1 MASNDEK
8 VFYRV
13 ERALSEQLAKA
24 LYRDSAA
31 VEIAAWAVHDE
42 PVPFSVARE
51 AEYQVFHVGD
61 QWGSPWDT
69 WWLRVDG
76 EVPQTWSKAEQC
88 EPELVV
94 RLTENSSTAIGFQAE
109 GLVYDSEGRIVKAVE
124 PMNSWVP
131 VPKPGH
137 GFRYYIE
144 AAANPDI
151 NQDAGSF
158 APTTLGSRDSK
169 NMPELYRLSTLELR
183 LRDIEVWH
191 LIQEL
196 KVLSGLARELDGDR
210 TRHADIMMALERSM
224 ETLDPSNIAGTA
236 VDARACLAPVLSD
249 PASDRAHIVHAVGQ
263 AHIDTAWLW
272 PFRETKRKVARTF
285 SNVVDLQ
292 HRGDKFVFAASS
304 AQQYQWLKQ
313 KYPDLFAR
321 VKEMIAKGTFIP
333 IGGMWVECDANLPSG
348 ESLTRQFLYG
358 TKFFRHEFGELQPVA
373 WLPDSFGYSATLPQI
388 VRLAGNRYFLTQK
401 ISWNDTN
408 RFPHNTFLWRG
419 IDGTEVFTHF
429 PPSDTYSAEMTPEEI
444 AIGERHYSE
453 KGKGRSS
460 LMLFG
465 WGDGGGGP
473 TREMLEA
480 IRLQSNL
487 AGSPKITM
495 STPIEFFEQ
504 AESELEEPP
513 VWEGELYLELHR
525 GTYTTQ
531 KHMKMGNRRNESLLR
546 AAEMWATTASVRTR
560 YEYPYRQIEELW
572 QQLLLLQFHDVL
584 PGSSIAWVHE
594 QSAQMH
600 ERISEETRT
609 IIDEAIR
616 SLVGEGTHQFYANAG
631 PFEQLGVPAGSIKA
645 SGACAS
651 VVPEKTDEGFVFS
664 NGRVRYVVDDRGR
677 IVSAV
682 DNVTGRESIDPA
694 SPANVLQLFVDFPA
708 QWDAWDI
715 DRSYLESPLAPAV
728 VRTVDLEDNV
738 LIVKGIIGNSSYTQ
752 RIWLDPDVSSLV
764 VRTAVEWKESNRLL
778 KLAFPSNVRS
788 STADSEIQYGHLT
801 RPITE
806 NTTWDEARFETSAQ
820 RWVHVGEFGFGIT
833 VANDG
838 SYGHDIRQ
846 IRLSDGGIGT
856 QIRVSL
862 LRSTHY
868 PDPQTDVGD
877 HVLTVSFSVGSTISE
892 AIRQGYR
899 LNVPSLPVCGDHE
912 VLPLISLDGSGV
924 IVEAVKLAEDES
936 GDVVVRL
943 YESLGGRSKARLHM
957 DFEWSEVREVGLLEE
972 ECDAV
977 RPALVNVDATASD
990 IELELRPYQI
1000 VTLRFKR

>member
-8 VFYRV
+8 VFHRV

-304 AQQYQWLKQ
+304 AQQYQCRFVRRRQ
-313 KYPDLFAR
+313 GDDR
-321 VKEMIAKGTFIP
+321 KGN
-333 IGGMWVECDANLPSG
+333 VHS
-348 ESLTRQFLYG
+348 
-358 TKFFRHEFGELQPVA
+358 
-373 WLPDSFGYSATLPQI
+373 
-388 VRLAGNRYFLTQK
+388 
-401 ISWNDTN
+401 
-408 RFPHNTFLWRG
+408 
-419 IDGTEVFTHF
+419 
-429 PPSDTYSAEMTPEEI
+429 
-444 AIGERHYSE
+444 
-453 KGKGRSS
+453 
-460 LMLFG
+460 
-465 WGDGGGGP
+465 
-473 TREMLEA
+473 
-480 IRLQSNL
+480 
-487 AGSPKITM
+487 
-495 STPIEFFEQ
+495 
-504 AESELEEPP
+504 
-513 VWEGELYLELHR
+513 
-525 GTYTTQ
+525 
-531 KHMKMGNRRNESLLR
+531 NRRN
-546 AAEMWATTASVRTR
+546 
-560 YEYPYRQIEELW
+560 
-572 QQLLLLQFHDVL
+572 
-584 PGSSIAWVHE
+584 
-594 QSAQMH
+594 
-600 ERISEETRT
+600 
-609 IIDEAIR
+609 
-616 SLVGEGTHQFYANAG
+616 VG
-631 PFEQLGVPAGSIKA
+631 
-645 SGACAS
+645 
-651 VVPEKTDEGFVFS
+651 
-664 NGRVRYVVDDRGR
+664 R
-677 IVSAV
+677 
-682 DNVTGRESIDPA
+682 
-694 SPANVLQLFVDFPA
+694 
-708 QWDAWDI
+708 
-715 DRSYLESPLAPAV
+715 
-728 VRTVDLEDNV
+728 
-738 LIVKGIIGNSSYTQ
+738 
-752 RIWLDPDVSSLV
+752 
-764 VRTAVEWKESNRLL
+764 
-778 KLAFPSNVRS
+778 
-788 STADSEIQYGHLT
+788 
-801 RPITE
+801 
-806 NTTWDEARFETSAQ
+806 
-820 RWVHVGEFGFGIT
+820 
-833 VANDG
+833 
-838 SYGHDIRQ
+838 
-846 IRLSDGGIGT
+846 
-856 QIRVSL
+856 
-862 LRSTHY
+862 
-868 PDPQTDVGD
+868 
-877 HVLTVSFSVGSTISE
+877 
-892 AIRQGYR
+892 
-899 LNVPSLPVCGDHE
+899 
-912 VLPLISLDGSGV
+912 
-924 IVEAVKLAEDES
+924 
-936 GDVVVRL
+936 
-943 YESLGGRSKARLHM
+943 M
-957 DFEWSEVREVGLLEE
+957 
-972 ECDAV
+972 
-977 RPALVNVDATASD
+977 
-990 IELELRPYQI
+990 
-1000 VTLRFKR
+1000 